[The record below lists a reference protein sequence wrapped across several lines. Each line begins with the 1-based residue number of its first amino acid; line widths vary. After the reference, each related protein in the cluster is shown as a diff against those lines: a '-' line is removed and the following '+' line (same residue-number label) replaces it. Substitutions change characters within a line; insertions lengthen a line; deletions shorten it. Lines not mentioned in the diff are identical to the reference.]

1 MAKKI
6 VATGSTVGK
15 DTLMVV
21 RLTPYLDN
29 ELNRINQEW
38 GTPRSEIIRVV
49 LMNFISE
56 MNDSIAQRITDRIES
71 LRHERID

>member
-6 VATGSTVGK
+6 VATGITVGK

-29 ELNRINQEW
+29 ELNRISQEW

-56 MNDSIAQRITDRIES
+56 MNDSVAQRITDRIES

>member
-6 VATGSTVGK
+6 VATGTTVGK